1 METIKMSYEWENV
14 MPFILEHFTYEPD
27 DWSDYGMTL
36 KYKGKDVEE
45 IMDNFGLFY
54 LYNQTND
61 LRIKIYIQQE
71 ERYQTSGYEI
81 ENSLMKND
89 GELQQFACA
98 YGWLI
103 QRTNTELKEL
113 FNGEK

>member
-1 METIKMSYEWENV
+1 MSYEWENI

-45 IMDNFGLFY
+45 IIDNLGLFY
-54 LYNQTND
+54 LYNQTNEVG
-61 LRIKIYIQQE
+61 IEWYIQGE
-71 ERYQTSGYEI
+71 ERYQTNGYEI
-81 ENSLMKND
+81 ENSLMENG

-103 QRTNTELKEL
+103 LRTVTELNEL
-113 FNGEK
+113 FNGDK